1 MNAAVNKVMLM
12 GRVVSGPEDV
22 RTLPNSGSTVTKFRL
37 AVGRGKKNAQG
48 VWENQDTMFI
58 DCEVFAYPDAK
69 RNLVDIVTRYVKQG
83 DSVFV
88 EGALRLEEWEDKG
101 GGGKRSKHKV
111 SVNDIQFLGGNKA
124 GESEGG
130 EQEQSAPPP
139 RQQQGRPAP
148 APRGG
153 GYSPPDD
160 DQIPF
165 SWLIPIGILLASV
178 ANSVS

>member
-1 MNAAVNKVMLM
+1 MSAAVNKVMLM

-58 DCEVFAYPDAK
+58 DCEVYAYPDAK

-88 EGALRLEEWEDKG
+88 EGVLKLEEWEDKN

-111 SVNDIQFLGGNKA
+111 NVNDIQMLGGNK
-124 GESEGG
+124 GGDSEGG

-139 RQQQGRPAP
+139 RQQRTPTP

-160 DQIPF
+160 ESIPF
-165 SWLIPIGILLASV
+165 SWLLPLAISLSSL
-178 ANSVS
+178 AAMLA